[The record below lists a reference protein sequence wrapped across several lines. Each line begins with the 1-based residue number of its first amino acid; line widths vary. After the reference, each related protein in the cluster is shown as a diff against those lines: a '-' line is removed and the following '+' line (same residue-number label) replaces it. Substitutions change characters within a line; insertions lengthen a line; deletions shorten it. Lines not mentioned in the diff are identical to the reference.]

1 MQGAGD
7 KLQITECQGFLY
19 KKWAGAG
26 EWGGVDWR
34 DGGGKAHTGERMDGP
49 RLLGSTSY
57 GPGIVTPARA

>member
-34 DGGGKAHTGERMDGP
+34 DGGGRPTQEKGWMGHDCLEVPAMD
-49 RLLGSTSY
+49 LGL
-57 GPGIVTPARA
+57 